1 MDRHNN
7 MFFLQNFNQE
17 IIMSHLNDTFY
28 QIFKYLEYDIE
39 NFFKIKGWRKLST
52 VLSTSDNSFLTY
64 QHS

>member
-1 MDRHNN
+1 MQDTKISCYPINGSYVSARMDRHNN

-39 NFFKIKGWRKLST
+39 NFFKIKG
-52 VLSTSDNSFLTY
+52 
-64 QHS
+64 

>member
-39 NFFKIKGWRKLST
+39 NFFKIKGWRKLKYS
-52 VLSTSDNSFLTY
+52 SK
-64 QHS
+64 HIR